1 MEQIRDYINYNKR
14 IKELNEEKK
23 ILKQSIDDIKQ
34 NVLEYIKTNQGG
46 QVVYNDS
53 TITLYHKKVYEKKNV
68 KDRLLKKLKPE
79 NVEKILEIINDKK
92 FEEVEELKIKI

>member
-1 MEQIRDYINYNKR
+1 MEQIKNYVNYSRR

-23 ILKQSIDDIKQ
+23 NLKQSMDSIKQ
-34 NVLEYIKTNQGG
+34 DVLDYIKTNQGG

-53 TITLYHKKVYEKKNV
+53 TITLCHKKVYEKKNV
-68 KDRLLKKLKPE
+68 KDRLMKKLKPE

-92 FEEVEELKIKI
+92 FEEVEDLKIKI